1 MGLRIF
7 ALIHG
12 CALTEI
18 REFKFDLLKILS
30 LGFFFKIISRF
41 VFLMFLFKTHL
52 DLNSYDF

>member
-1 MGLRIF
+1 MGLRIS

-30 LGFFFKIISRF
+30 LVFFF
-41 VFLMFLFKTHL
+41 FLNNFWIRVL
-52 DLNSYDF
+52 DVVVLDTF